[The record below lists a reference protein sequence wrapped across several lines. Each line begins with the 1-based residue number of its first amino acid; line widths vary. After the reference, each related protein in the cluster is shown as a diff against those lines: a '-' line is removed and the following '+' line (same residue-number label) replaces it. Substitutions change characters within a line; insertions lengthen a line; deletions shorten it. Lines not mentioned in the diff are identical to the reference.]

1 MKNVGDYIH
10 SKLIETTRKNK
21 LITQL
26 LYRHLP
32 PEFIAHISVVGIKEK
47 TLILGVDSP
56 AWLTKLRFLTD
67 ELTKN
72 LRSQTGLDIDTIKVR
87 KVDAE
92 HRQQG
97 NKHYLRKKPKQALA
111 EVARRQLR
119 SLAQGTPDERL
130 SKSLERLAG
139 RVDKRI
145 N

>member
-26 LYRHLP
+26 LYRYLP
-32 PEFIAHISVVGIKEK
+32 PEFISHISVVGIKQK
-47 TLILGVDSP
+47 TLILGVDSS

-72 LRSQTGLDIDTIKVR
+72 LRSQTGLDIDTIKVQ

-92 HRQQG
+92 HCQQS
-97 NKHYLRKKPKQALA
+97 NKHYLRKKPMQPLA
-111 EVARRQLR
+111 EGTRRQLR
-119 SLAQGTPDERL
+119 SLAQDTPDESL
-130 SKSLERLAG
+130 SKSLKRLAG
-139 RVDKRI
+139 RLDKRV